1 MQGRGSWLQPSY
13 SRNSPPPAS
22 SKSVPTLPLTCCGG
36 QREPSHLDTLQ
47 FSPAAE
53 GWGLTHKGSRLL
65 SALSPLRCWNET
77 LDVQTE
83 ICIVIWLHVTHAQ
96 GARGRQAPA
105 CPLSQVAQ
113 LTVSSGGVVSSVVH
127 TSGSPRAW
135 HTRHP
140 RPAAKP

>member
-22 SKSVPTLPLTCCGG
+22 SKSVPTLPLTCCGDRG
-36 QREPSHLDTLQ
+36 SHLT
-47 FSPAAE
+47 SPRFGFLRRQRVG
-53 GWGLTHKGSRLL
+53 GWLTKAQGCFLL
-65 SALSPLRCWNET
+65 CHPLRCWNET

-83 ICIVIWLHVTHAQ
+83 ICIVIWLRVTHAR
-96 GARGRQAPA
+96 GAWGRQAPA
-105 CPLSQVAQ
+105 CPLSQVTQ
-113 LTVSSGGVVSSVVH
+113 LTVSSGGMVPSVVH

-140 RPAAKP
+140 GPGARP